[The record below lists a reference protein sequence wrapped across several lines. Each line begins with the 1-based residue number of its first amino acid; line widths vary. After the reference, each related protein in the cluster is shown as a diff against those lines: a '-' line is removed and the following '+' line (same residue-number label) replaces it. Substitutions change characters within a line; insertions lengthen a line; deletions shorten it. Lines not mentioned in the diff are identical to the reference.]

1 VRKHCLFALFVLTTL
16 PLLGLAQ
23 SAPVDRDAAVATP
36 PAQPQSGS
44 QAAPPAN
51 DVAPAIRISSGDLVE
66 VKVFGVPEM
75 TSESRISSD
84 GQLSV
89 ALIGPV
95 AVGGLTSTEAER
107 AIEKRLL
114 AAGMLRDPHVT
125 VFVKEYV
132 TQGVSVL
139 GEVAKPG
146 IYPLLGSRRL
156 FDALSYAGGTTTRA
170 GKIVSIARRHDPDH
184 PLLVTLD
191 SDPMKAAGANVEVLP
206 GDTIVVSKAGVVYV
220 VGDVARPGGY
230 VMENNESLRVLQA
243 VALAQGFNRTAS
255 LDSAKLIR
263 KTADGLKEIPVPLKK
278 IMENKTED
286 IAMQGDDILFVPT
299 SAAKG
304 AFRRGMEAA
313 IQAATGVALYR
324 R

>member
-1 VRKHCLFALFVLTTL
+1 VRKHCLAALLALVSSLHLF
-16 PLLGLAQ
+16 AQ
-23 SAPVDRDAAVATP
+23 SAPIERDAAVA
-36 PAQPQSGS
+36 AQSPTERQS
-44 QAAPPAN
+44 AA
-51 DVAPAIRISSGDLVE
+51 VAGNTASGPAIRISSGDLVE

-84 GQLSV
+84 GSVSV

-95 AVGGLTSTEAER
+95 RVGGLTSTEAER
-107 AIEKRLL
+107 TIEKRLL
-114 AAGMLRDPHVT
+114 EAGMLRDPHVT

-132 TQGVSVL
+132 TQGISVL
-139 GEVAKPG
+139 GEVTKPG

-170 GKIVSIARRHDPDH
+170 GKVVSIARRSDPDH

-191 SDPMKAAGANVEVLP
+191 SDPVKAAAANVEVLP

-255 LDSAKLIR
+255 LDAAKLIR

-313 IQAATGVALYR
+313 IQAATGVAIYR